1 MTCIS
6 QTRLEKTRVGTQ
18 FQPNSLRTR
27 YSAFSQIVP
36 FLSISDHLERNGCQ
50 CRAMYTTPRRPFE
63 KVVDIVSVRNQILI
77 FWFLKL
83 ELQIL
88 VIVGYK
94 SVRWN
99 HPSAHQHW
107 SRSLSQTK
115 SLTTINTFNFKFKS
129 SVGRWIDTCYHYRK
143 MSTIIKIIVRP
154 TRGTMGFIWWPRS
167 SDLEPALLSDKN
179 GAIFELGTLIWSS
192 LYHHLFTDI

>member
-1 MTCIS
+1 MHFSNQVKEDSSWNSIPAK
-6 QTRLEKTRVGTQ
+6 LIE
-18 FQPNSLRTR
+18 NSLVVMVTWVEPGFTR

-36 FLSISDHLERNGCQ
+36 FLSISGHLEKNGCQ

-154 TRGTMGFIWWPRS
+154 TRRTVEGFY
-167 SDLEPALLSDKN
+167 LM
-179 GAIFELGTLIWSS
+179 T
-192 LYHHLFTDI
+192 

>member
-1 MTCIS
+1 
-6 QTRLEKTRVGTQ
+6 
-18 FQPNSLRTR
+18 
-27 YSAFSQIVP
+27 
-36 FLSISDHLERNGCQ
+36 
-50 CRAMYTTPRRPFE
+50 MYTTPRRPFE

-129 SVGRWIDTCYHYRK
+129 SVGRWIDLV
-143 MSTIIKIIVRP
+143 IIIEKCQLLSISLFDRHVGRWK
-154 TRGTMGFIWWPRS
+154 GFIWWPRS

-179 GAIFELGTLIWSS
+179 GAIFELGTLIRSG
-192 LYHHLFTDI
+192 LYYHLFTDIYQW